1 MTYETSNTAIE
12 SAVNAAEAVA
22 AVTEVKQR
30 VKKTLAEKIEALA
43 QRIDNDTAQ
52 LEELVAERD
61 NAARLAGVGAGTHVT
76 VKLGRKFKD
85 KDTTR
90 VVPGIVVAV
99 KEDDDGDKLLKVQVG
114 DGFDAEYVIVG
125 LGAVQDVQG

>member
-1 MTYETSNTAIE
+1 MTYETTNAAID
-12 SAVNAAEAVA
+12 SAVTAAEAVA
-22 AVTEVKQR
+22 AVTEVRQR
-30 VKKTLAEKIEALA
+30 VKKTLAEKIEALEL
-43 QRIDNDTAQ
+43 RIESDTAK
-52 LEELVAERD
+52 LAEFIAERD
-61 NAARLAGVGAGTHVT
+61 NAERLAGVGAGTHVT
-76 VKLGRKFKD
+76 VKLGRKFKE

-125 LGAVQDVQG
+125 LGAVQDVQA

>member
-1 MTYETSNTAIE
+1 MNYENAQVE

-30 VKKTLAEKIEALA
+30 VKKTIAEKIEALEK
-43 QRIDNDTAQ
+43 RVENDTAK
-52 LEELVAERD
+52 LEELIAERD
-61 NAARLAGVGAGTHVT
+61 NAERLAGVGAGTHVT

-99 KEDDDGDKLLKVQVG
+99 KEDD
-114 DGFDAEYVIVG
+114 ES
-125 LGAVQDVQG
+125 

>member
-1 MTYETSNTAIE
+1 MTYENAQVA

-30 VKKTLAEKIEALA
+30 VKKTIAEKIEALEK
-43 QRIDNDTAQ
+43 RVENDTAK
-52 LEELVAERD
+52 LEELIAERD
-61 NAARLAGVGAGTHVT
+61 NAERLAGVGAGTHVT

-85 KDTTR
+85 KDTSR

-114 DGFDAEYVIVG
+114 DGFDSEYVIVG

>member
-1 MTYETSNTAIE
+1 MAYEIANTE
-12 SAVNAAEAVA
+12 SAVSAAEAVA

-30 VKKTLAEKIEALA
+30 VKKTLAEKIEALEL
-43 QRIDNDTAQ
+43 RIESDTAK
-52 LEELVAERD
+52 LAEFIAERD
-61 NAARLAGVGAGTHVT
+61 NAERLAGVTAGTHVT

-99 KEDDDGDKLLKVQVG
+99 KEDDGDKLLKVQVG
-114 DGFDAEYVIVG
+114 DGFDAEYVSVG

>member
-1 MTYETSNTAIE
+1 M
-12 SAVNAAEAVA
+12 
-22 AVTEVKQR
+22 KQR
-30 VKKTLAEKIEALA
+30 VKKTLAEKIEALEL
-43 QRIDNDTAQ
+43 RIESDTAK
-52 LEELVAERD
+52 LAEFIAERD
-61 NAARLAGVGAGTHVT
+61 NAERLAGVGAGTHVT
-76 VKLGRKFKD
+76 VKLGRKFKE

>member
-1 MTYETSNTAIE
+1 MTYENAQVE

-30 VKKTLAEKIEALA
+30 VKKTIAEKIEALEK
-43 QRIDNDTAQ
+43 RVENDTAK
-52 LEELVAERD
+52 LEELIAERD
-61 NAARLAGVGAGTHVT
+61 NAERLARVGAGTHVT
-76 VKLGRKFKD
+76 VQLGRKFKD

-99 KEDDDGDKLLKVQVG
+99 KEDEDGDKLLKVQVG

>member
-1 MTYETSNTAIE
+1 MTYENAQVE

-30 VKKTLAEKIEALA
+30 VKKTIAEKIEALEK
-43 QRIDNDTAQ
+43 RVENDTAK
-52 LEELVAERD
+52 LEELIAERD
-61 NAARLAGVGAGTHVT
+61 NAERLAGVGAGTHVT

-90 VVPGIVVAV
+90 VVTGIVVAV
-99 KEDDDGDKLLKVQVG
+99 KEDDDVDKLLKVQIG

>member
-1 MTYETSNTAIE
+1 MTYETTNTAIE

-30 VKKTLAEKIEALA
+30 VKKTIAEKIEALEK
-43 QRIDNDTAQ
+43 RIENDTAK
-52 LEELVAERD
+52 LEELIAERD
-61 NAARLAGVGAGTHVT
+61 NAERLAGVGAGTHVT

>member
-1 MTYETSNTAIE
+1 MNYENAQVE

-30 VKKTLAEKIEALA
+30 VKKTIAEKIEALEK
-43 QRIDNDTAQ
+43 RVENDMAK
-52 LEELVAERD
+52 LEELIAERD
-61 NAARLAGVGAGTHVT
+61 NSERLAGVGAGTHVT
-76 VKLGRKFKD
+76 VQLGRKFKD

>member
-1 MTYETSNTAIE
+1 MTYEIANTE
-12 SAVNAAEAVA
+12 SAVSAAEAVA

-30 VKKTLAEKIEALA
+30 VKKTLAEKIEALEL
-43 QRIDNDTAQ
+43 RIESDTAK
-52 LEELVAERD
+52 LAEFIAERD
-61 NAARLAGVGAGTHVT
+61 NAERLAGVAAGTHVT
-76 VKLGRKFKD
+76 VKLGRKFKE

>member
-1 MTYETSNTAIE
+1 MAYEIANTE
-12 SAVNAAEAVA
+12 SAVSAAEAVA

-30 VKKTLAEKIEALA
+30 VKKTLAEKIEALEL
-43 QRIDNDTAQ
+43 RIESDTAK
-52 LEELVAERD
+52 LAEFIAERD
-61 NAARLAGVGAGTHVT
+61 NAERLAGVTAGTHVT
-76 VKLGRKFKD
+76 VKLGRKFKE